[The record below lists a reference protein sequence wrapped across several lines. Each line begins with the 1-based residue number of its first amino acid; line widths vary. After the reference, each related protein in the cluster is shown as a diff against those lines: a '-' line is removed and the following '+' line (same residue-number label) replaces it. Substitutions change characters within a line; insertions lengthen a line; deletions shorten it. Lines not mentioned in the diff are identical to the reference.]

1 MMKLHSLDNI
11 THSQATTRCLKQ
23 AYGHDSALEAG
34 CDEAGRGCLAGP
46 VVAAAVI
53 LPTGYNNARL
63 NDSKKLN
70 EKQRMALR
78 DVIVRDALAYAIA
91 SVDNHEIDQCNILW
105 ASLHAMNLAV
115 MQLPTQ
121 PSLLL
126 IDGNRFKNET
136 SIPYH
141 CIIKGDAT
149 YQSIAAASILAKTY
163 RDEQMEALHQQYPQ
177 YGWKQNKG
185 YPTAQHYQAI
195 EQYGITPLHRRSFS
209 LQRQMTLTF
218 DNNSEQT
225 L

>member
-1 MMKLHSLDNI
+1 MKQHPHDN
-11 THSQATTRCLKQ
+11 TARTQFAMPSLKQ
-23 AYGHDSALEAG
+23 AYGNDGALEAG

-53 LPTGYNNARL
+53 LPLGYNNPLL

-70 EKQRMALR
+70 EKQRFTLR
-78 DVIVRDALAYAIA
+78 DMIMGDGIAYAIA
-91 SVDNHEIDQCNILW
+91 CVDNQEIDRRNILW

-115 MQLPTQ
+115 MQLSTR

-136 SIPYH
+136 EIPYH

-149 YQSIAAASILAKTY
+149 YQSIAAASILAKTH
-163 RDEQMEALHQQYPQ
+163 RDEQMAALHQQYPQ
-177 YGWKQNKG
+177 YGWNRNKG

-195 EQYGITPLHRRSFS
+195 EQYGITPLHRRSFT
-209 LQRQMTLTF
+209 LQRQMTLNF
-218 DNNSEQT
+218 DTPSEQS